1 MRYLILSVLN
11 ESTGFKMRIQAA
23 FCIAAFLKIA
33 VSLNISC
40 LIIYPYELCILVVN
54 VMSARY

>member
-1 MRYLILSVLN
+1 
-11 ESTGFKMRIQAA
+11 MRIQAA
-23 FCIAAFLKIA
+23 LCIAAFLKIA

-40 LIIYPYELCILVVN
+40 LIIYPYGLCILVVN

>member
-1 MRYLILSVLN
+1 MRYLILFVLN
-11 ESTGFKMRIQAA
+11 ELTGLEIRIQAA

-40 LIIYPYELCILVVN
+40 LIIYPYELCILAVN

>member
-11 ESTGFKMRIQAA
+11 ELTGFKMRIQAA

-40 LIIYPYELCILVVN
+40 LIIYPCGVCILAVN